1 VGFRERRGEAQ
12 VTKPVFDPAW
22 AAGALHE
29 YAVRNL
35 DRLGLAGPGRLKV
48 DGFHAAFRHGANGQL
63 RVDVVIRYLQSA
75 PADVQRKFGAALGGV
90 PLRGGATVVA
100 DATGRV
106 RHVITKAVPTDPD
119 AAGATDSGVAR
130 LRGLRQW
137 VAQFDGHDLLA
148 PWVAADSRVV
158 QSLNFARIDSTV

>member
-1 VGFRERRGEAQ
+1 
-12 VTKPVFDPAW
+12 VFDPSW
-22 AAGALHE
+22 AAAKLYQ
-29 YAVRNL
+29 YAMTNR

-63 RVDVVIRYLQSA
+63 RVDVIIRYLTSA
-75 PADVQRKFGAALGGV
+75 PPEAQAKFGAALGGV
-90 PLRGGATVVA
+90 ALRGGATVVA

-119 AAGATDSGVAR
+119 APGFTDGGVAR

-148 PWVAADSRVV
+148 PWVEPQSRVV
-158 QSLNFARIDSTV
+158 QSLNFARIDSAV